1 MARRTTIDDVA
12 RLAGV
17 GKVTV
22 SYVLNGRADQ
32 ARISAETA
40 ERVHVA
46 AKELNYRPNGLAR
59 ALSRQRTDTVAV
71 VFQYADYFSA
81 SSSFINEVMRGVC
94 NGCIQEG
101 LDVLLHTKPANDPMA
116 EADALTD
123 GRVDGVLMLRD
134 ADDPT
139 LNAVLDRAFPTVLFF
154 SRSQRPGVAFVDC
167 DNFTGGRL
175 AAEHLVGLGHRRVGF
190 VRGSLNSVDSAERSS
205 GYRHAIEASGIPF
218 DPSYIVPF
226 ESPNSDPRPF
236 IDLMGRPDRPTALFV
251 WSDDVAFACM
261 RILNELNLDVP
272 RDVSLVGFDSSSA
285 CERVSPALTSVNQP
299 VAEMA
304 EAATKILAD
313 LVRGRAT
320 QERSRVVFPLELDV
334 RGSTSAPGQKI
345 STLRTL

>member
-32 ARISAETA
+32 ARISPETA
-40 ERVHVA
+40 ERVLA
-46 AKELNYRPNGLAR
+46 AARELDYRPNGLAR

-94 NGCIQEG
+94 DGCVEEG
-101 LDVLLHTKPANDPMA
+101 LDVLLHTKPALDPAA

-139 LNAVLDRAFPTVLFF
+139 LSAVLARRFPTVLFF
-154 SRSQRPGVAFVDC
+154 SRSTQAGVPFVDC
-167 DNFTGGRL
+167 DNFAGGRL
-175 AAEHLVGLGHRRVGF
+175 ATDHLIGLGHRKIAF
-190 VRGSLNSVDSAERSS
+190 LHGSVKSVDSAERGA
-205 GYRHAIEASGIPF
+205 GYRHSLQEHGIEHDSRHVLNFASAT
-218 DPSYIVPF
+218 D
-226 ESPNSDPRPF
+226 DPRPF
-236 IDLMGRPDRPTALFV
+236 IEMMKGPDRPTGLFV

-272 RDVSLVGFDSSSA
+272 RDVSVVGFDSSSA
-285 CERVSPALTSVNQP
+285 CERVTPALTSVNQP

-304 EAATKILAD
+304 RSATKLLAQIL
-313 LVRGRAT
+313 RGGASFAEH
-320 QERSRVVFPLELDV
+320 QIVFPLELDV
-334 RGSTSAPGQKI
+334 RASTQAPHPQVSKL
-345 STLRTL
+345 TNL